1 MGRYASYAA
10 RNISTWQH
18 FNTYLSSSQPQVPDF
33 LRQWGTPPDQQR
45 CPRGPGDSMPQG
57 GPRLRA
63 EDGKLNQVGG
73 RVRSR
78 RTELKMQ
85 QRSLLGRLADVTD
98 GGWNPTPQEVLRIEN
113 GTRTVTDTEVV
124 ALAQALV
131 CEPGWLLVG
140 EP

>member
-1 MGRYASYAA
+1 
-10 RNISTWQH
+10 
-18 FNTYLSSSQPQVPDF
+18 
-33 LRQWGTPPDQQR
+33 
-45 CPRGPGDSMPQG
+45 MPQG

-63 EDGKLNQVGG
+63 EDGKLNRVGG
-73 RVRSR
+73 RVRR
-78 RTELKMQ
+78 RRKEMKMQ

-124 ALAQALV
+124 ALAQALE

-140 EP
+140 GPDEDRPGLLIPTRDHR